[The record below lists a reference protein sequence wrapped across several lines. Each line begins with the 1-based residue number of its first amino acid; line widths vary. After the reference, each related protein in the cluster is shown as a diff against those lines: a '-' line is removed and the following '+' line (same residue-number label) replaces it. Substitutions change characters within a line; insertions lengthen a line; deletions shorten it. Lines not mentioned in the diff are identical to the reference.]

1 MPQPVHL
8 LLIFVILAVAIG
20 IANRDELKRESNTGG
35 TPDYSVTSDSFAS
48 SSVSAAS
55 FIVFDMST
63 GRVFGERSADAS
75 REMASITKLITAYT
89 ALATSTIDASTTVS
103 WRAIATEG
111 RAGHLTGGQ
120 KTRVRE
126 LLFPLLL
133 ESSNDAA
140 EAIAEANG
148 RASFVALM
156 NEQVQSLGMSR
167 TTVVDPSGLGRGNSS
182 TAHDLM
188 VLLRHLNEY
197 NRHVLDI
204 TTLSSYVGERQMW
217 QNSDPLLSSE
227 GFSGGKHGFTD
238 TAGRTIALVVEE
250 QFNDIGAVRQIGI
263 VLLDSD
269 DLMGDVAKLREE
281 FRRSVSLEYPK

>member
-1 MPQPVHL
+1 MPQPVQFL
-8 LLIFVILAVAIG
+8 LLLVILAVAIG
-20 IANRDELKRESNTGG
+20 VANRDALKPELDVRGSLEYT
-35 TPDYSVTSDSFAS
+35 VTDDSFAS
-48 SSVSAAS
+48 TSITAKS
-55 FIVFDMST
+55 FIVFDVTT
-63 GRVFGERSADAS
+63 GQVFGARAS
-75 REMASITKLITAYT
+75 KATHEMASITKLITAYT

-111 RAGHLTGGQ
+111 RAGQLAGGQ

-140 EAIAEANG
+140 EVIAEANG
-148 RASFVALM
+148 RAPFIASM
-156 NEQVQSLGMSR
+156 NEQVQSLGMTS
-167 TTVVDPSGLGRGNSS
+167 TTIVDPSGLSRGNMS

-188 VLLRHLNEY
+188 TLLRHLNEF

-204 TTLSSYVGERQMW
+204 TTLSSYIGERQMW

-227 GFSGGKHGFTD
+227 GFAGGKHGYTD
-238 TAGRTIALVVEE
+238 TAGRTIALIVEE
-250 QFNDIGAVRQIGI
+250 SFDDIGEVRPIGI

-269 DLMGDVAKLREE
+269 NLPSDVQKLREE
-281 FRRSVSLEYPK
+281 FRRSVTLTR